1 MRGSR
6 VALKVDLRQR
16 SPAAAEAGRDAALR
30 RRGALRG
37 CRRPGRAEPG
47 GRIDTGGMH
56 AGSCEFA

>member
-47 GRIDTGGMH
+47 GR
-56 AGSCEFA
+56 